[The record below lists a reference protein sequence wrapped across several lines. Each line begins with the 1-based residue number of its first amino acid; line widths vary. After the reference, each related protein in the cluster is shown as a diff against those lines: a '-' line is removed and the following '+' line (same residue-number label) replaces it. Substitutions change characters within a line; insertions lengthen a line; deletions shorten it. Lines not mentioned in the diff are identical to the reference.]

1 MKTKRRGRLFAAI
14 VFLSFVCRAGWSSGY
29 IQTQPEYVLETE
41 IAAQNVSEEDWVKE
55 GKKLFKDRL
64 MTKLK
69 RKVSIQQIEAC
80 RIPEMQ
86 KLARSLYENEYS
98 LRFRV
103 NTFEPVY
110 SPEALGRLMHIGNG
124 YSTFQHVTGIVLSP
138 GKHVVVVEG
147 LKAGSEMGLKVAEL
161 YAPEQGDRDWSLH
174 RETYSLKNG
183 VNIIEKKSDWTGLAY
198 IDYYFDNPEKE
209 KDVKV
214 HFVNGTVNGYFDAS
228 EDSNE
233 EWDKLLSEAVY
244 PVFDA
249 VGSNVHLAYP
259 VKDLQKYASGKGKE
273 LLSVYETLVS
283 RQYEIIGWVKYKHV
297 PKNKIFAR
305 VNYGYY
311 MFRDGDGVAFMFDT
325 MNRVANPDRLI
336 NKDEDACWG
345 FSHEVG
351 HVHQLQPYLSW
362 GGLGETSNNICTR
375 YCTQTYNYP
384 NRLLKAF
391 DAAEKNFLEDG
402 MAGKVSPAR
411 RAGGMTDSII
421 QPANGTSGDYA
432 LSYLEV
438 DVFERLVPFWKLQC
452 YFTKQGYTDFY
463 PDLYEK
469 MRNSERDNP
478 ELARTDRHQNVVPF
492 QLNFIKGASLV
503 AKKNLYPYFEAY
515 GFFRLLTLEYD
526 DYGPYRYEMTAEMRD
541 RFKSEMEALVKKG
554 KIEELTPSELESLL
568 RARE

>member
-228 EDSNE
+228 KDSNE

-273 LLSVYETLVS
+273 LLSVYETLVN

-297 PKNKIFAR
+297 PKNKIAEF
-305 VNYGYY
+305 N
-311 MFRDGDGVAFMFDT
+311 
-325 MNRVANPDRLI
+325 
-336 NKDEDACWG
+336 
-345 FSHEVG
+345 
-351 HVHQLQPYLSW
+351 LQM
-362 GGLGETSNNICTR
+362 
-375 YCTQTYNYP
+375 Q
-384 NRLLKAF
+384 
-391 DAAEKNFLEDG
+391 
-402 MAGKVSPAR
+402 
-411 RAGGMTDSII
+411 
-421 QPANGTSGDYA
+421 Q
-432 LSYLEV
+432 
-438 DVFERLVPFWKLQC
+438 
-452 YFTKQGYTDFY
+452 
-463 PDLYEK
+463 
-469 MRNSERDNP
+469 NSD
-478 ELARTDRHQNVVPF
+478 
-492 QLNFIKGASLV
+492 
-503 AKKNLYPYFEAY
+503 
-515 GFFRLLTLEYD
+515 
-526 DYGPYRYEMTAEMRD
+526 
-541 RFKSEMEALVKKG
+541 
-554 KIEELTPSELESLL
+554 
-568 RARE
+568 